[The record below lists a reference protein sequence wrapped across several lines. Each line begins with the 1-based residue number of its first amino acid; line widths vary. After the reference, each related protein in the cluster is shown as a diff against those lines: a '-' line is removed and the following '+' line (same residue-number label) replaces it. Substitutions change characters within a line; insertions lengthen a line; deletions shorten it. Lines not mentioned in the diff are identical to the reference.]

1 MVRLVDPLNK
11 LFKSE
16 PKGAL
21 IAPARS
27 NKIIGTVTFGSALFL
42 TNVQLAVNSVAFII
56 KTNNPFALENL
67 DVQVQPRAAP
77 ASFGTLELGLYKIPT
92 FAESNVTNNAA
103 YKFDD
108 TSTGTVSL
116 TFPNGAG
123 VIGTVTP
130 LSAAYVDRVYEAIPV
145 VRQPAIRNKYFSR
158 TKTMP
163 ALFVPTTH
171 VLALVVT
178 QNTLPAITVSLDVN
192 YQIKVYDT
200 ATTED

>member
-1 MVRLVDPLNK
+1 
-11 LFKSE
+11 
-16 PKGAL
+16 
-21 IAPARS
+21 
-27 NKIIGTVTFGSALFL
+27 LFL
-42 TNVQLAVNSVAFII
+42 TNVQLTVNSVAFIV
-56 KTNNPFALENL
+56 KTDKPFALENL
-67 DVQVQPRAAP
+67 DVQAQPRSAP
-77 ASFGTLELGLYKIPT
+77 ASFGVLGLALYKVPT
-92 FAESNVTNNAA
+92 FVESNVTNNAA

-108 TSTGTVSL
+108 TDTGSVSL

-130 LSAAYVDRVYEAIPV
+130 LSAAYAKRIYEAIPI
-145 VRQPAIRNKYFSR
+145 VRQTAIRDKYFARS
-158 TKTMP
+158 KTMP

-178 QNTLPAITVSLDVN
+178 ENSLPAITMSLDVN